1 MSYIIPA
8 LEIFMIGID
17 FPHHIQLFIDY
28 YLFKIIM
35 LHMIGGNNENSDI
48 AISLWLIQPK
58 RETTRKRNF
67 LQMERNFQQM
77 QRSEI

>member
-35 LHMIGGNNENSDI
+35 LHMIGGNNENLRLSDLFV
-48 AISLWLIQPK
+48 ADTA
-58 RETTRKRNF
+58 ET
-67 LQMERNFQQM
+67 
-77 QRSEI
+77 